1 MTNFNGI
8 QHREMPDAPHV
19 DVLELLNHHHQFS
32 LIGIEYTAR
41 YGHGRFQQDTKSW
54 TELIASAITQIR
66 GYDGNVP
73 PGGGDLEDGSDAK
86 GYNALDA
93 NDTPRWNNIMHIGHH
108 QYRPSLDDGG
118 YAEDSAYSPAE
129 FDTMPYLILCAWHEI
144 EQVPTFSVWII
155 RGNDPDFRT
164 MIDGIADRFNEGE
177 ITGNIQ
183 FFGPK
188 NVQIGRTRAY
198 KIHEALDVV
207 FSNGYYLEMPLL
219 YRAALI
225 EEEYIE
231 TAWFR
236 DAVNQDCTLLH
247 RPDDEG
253 NPPNCTELLTAGEA
267 STLIGISIAQF
278 RESYTG
284 DDSHVHPNYWRRDL
298 LGI

>member
-1 MTNFNGI
+1 MINFNGI
-8 QHREMPDAPHV
+8 QYREMPDAPHV

-73 PGGGDLEDGSDAK
+73 PGGGDIEDGSDVK
-86 GYNALDA
+86 GYNALGA
-93 NDTPRWNNIMHIGHH
+93 NDQPRWNGVIHIGH
-108 QYRPSLDDGG
+108 QQTRPTLSDGT
-118 YAEDSAYSPAE
+118 YEPDSAYSPAE

-155 RGNDPDFRT
+155 RGNDTDFRT
-164 MIDGIADRFNEGE
+164 MIDGIADRFNQGE

-188 NVQIGRTRAY
+188 NGQIGRTRGY
-198 KIHEALDVV
+198 KIHEGMNVV

-219 YRAALI
+219 YRATLV
-225 EEEYIE
+225 EEEYVDPE
-231 TAWFR
+231 WFP
-236 DAVNQDCTLLH
+236 DAVTQDCTLLH
-247 RPDDEG
+247 RPDSEG
-253 NPPNCTELLTAGEA
+253 LPPNCTELLTAGEA

-284 DDSHVHPNYWRRDL
+284 DDSHVPPNYWRRDL